1 MLKHLILKEIRDII
15 TNSRSLFVLVICFV
29 LIPLGLYVS
38 TKEYEQNKTA
48 YNDAKQMYEKQSEG
62 KLGMGFIAEGYI
74 PPSPLSIFSYG
85 LSDYLPDKI
94 TTNSKGTW
102 HYENDY
108 GINNPIALL
117 FGKID
122 FYFIVTIIL
131 SLLAFM
137 FTFNSIT
144 GEKENGTLRLIAA
157 NAVPRY
163 KIILAKIIGSY
174 SVFLISF
181 IVGIIS
187 GLVVI
192 TLANSM
198 PVLSG
203 DYLIPILLIIL
214 ISFLFLF
221 ILFNIGILLSIKTK
235 NSGASITASL
245 LIWVLIAVI
254 IPKISPMI
262 AQVVYPIETEE
273 VVNKQK
279 AMKREEVMKEFDH
292 ARGELM
298 KNIMRDHG
306 LNAETLN
313 FFMMGDDPDVK
324 ASLAEYD
331 SKIGEVKKKYDDM
344 EDVAIDVIEKNYHN
358 QQLVQQGVSKT
369 ISRLSP
375 VSCYTYLIS
384 DITHTGLN
392 EISNIE
398 QNARQFSDN
407 TESEFYSNF
416 RKYYKEY
423 RVGYNFSSGMY
434 NANINWQSIKVPTI
448 DSYRY
453 QKLMTIVG
461 SNWIDLLLICF
472 YSVLFFALSVFQF
485 IKYDVR

>member
-1 MLKHLILKEIRDII
+1 MLKHLIIKEIRDII
-15 TNSRSLFVLVICFV
+15 TNSRSLFVLLICFV

-38 TKEYEQNKTA
+38 TKEYEQNETA
-48 YNDAKQMYEKQSEG
+48 YNNARQMYEKQSEG

-94 TTNSKGTW
+94 TTNSKGVW

-131 SLLAFM
+131 SLLAFI

-144 GEKENGTLRLIAA
+144 GEKENGTLRLMAA
-157 NAVPRY
+157 NAVPRW
-163 KIILAKIIGSY
+163 KIIMAKIIGNY

-181 IVGIIS
+181 IVGIIC
-187 GLVVI
+187 GLLVL
-192 TLANSM
+192 TLATSM
-198 PVLSG
+198 PILSG
-203 DYLIPILLIIL
+203 KYLIPLLLILL
-214 ISFLFLF
+214 ISFLFIF

-245 LIWVLIAVI
+245 LFWVLIAVI

-262 AQVVYPIETEE
+262 AQLIYPIETEE

-279 AMKREEVMKEFDH
+279 ALKRDEIRKEFDD

-298 KNIMRDHG
+298 KGIMRDRG
-306 LNAETLN
+306 LNAETLD
-313 FFMMGDDPDVK
+313 FFNRMVDPEVK
-324 ASLAEYD
+324 ASMADYD
-331 SKIGEVKKKYDDM
+331 EKIGEVKKKYDDM

-358 QQLVQQGVSKT
+358 QQLVQQGISKT

-384 DITHTGLN
+384 DITHTGLK
-392 EISNIE
+392 EISTIE
-398 QNARQFSDN
+398 HNARQFSN
-407 TESEFYSNF
+407 TTESEFYSNF
-416 RKYYKEY
+416 RKHFKEY
-423 RVGYNFSSGMY
+423 RVGHSYSSGMF
-434 NANINWQSIKVPTI
+434 NAQIDWESIKVPTMHT
-448 DSYRY
+448 YNY
-453 QKLMTIVG
+453 PKLMTVVG
-461 SNWIDLLLICF
+461 NNWIDLLLICF